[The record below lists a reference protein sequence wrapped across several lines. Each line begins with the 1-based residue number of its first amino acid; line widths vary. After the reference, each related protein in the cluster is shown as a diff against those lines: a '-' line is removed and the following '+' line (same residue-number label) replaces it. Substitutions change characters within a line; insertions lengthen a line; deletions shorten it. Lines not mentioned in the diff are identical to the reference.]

1 VGLNLQTTSDLF
13 DHERAMPAGLDYGI
27 ELLSCEAEKE
37 LLAEFRNLPFKPFEF
52 HGYQGKR
59 YAISYGWEYDFN
71 AGKFRKAEPL
81 PFFLSAA
88 REAAAGFA
96 GVAISDLQH
105 ALLLKYPPGAS
116 IGWHRDKPHFGDVVG
131 ISLLSSCL
139 LRFRRRVGAR
149 WERAS
154 IVTERRSAYLLRGPS
169 RTDWEHSIP
178 AVSHQRYSI
187 TFRTLAER

>member
-1 VGLNLQTTSDLF
+1 
-13 DHERAMPAGLDYGI
+13 MPAGFDYRT
-27 ELLSCEAEKE
+27 ELLSREAEKE
-37 LLAEFRNLPFKPFEF
+37 LLAEFANLPFKPFEF

-71 AGKFRKAEPL
+71 AAKFREAEAL
-81 PFFLSAA
+81 PFFLSAT
-88 REAAAGFA
+88 RDAATGFA
-96 GVAISDLQH
+96 GLTPSDLQH

-116 IGWHRDKPHFGDVVG
+116 IGWHKDKPHFGDVMG
-131 ISLLSSCL
+131 ISLLSSCV
-139 LRFRRRVGAR
+139 LRFRRKVGAR

-154 IVTERRSAYLLRGPS
+154 IVAEPRSAYLLRGPS

-178 AVSHQRYSI
+178 AVAHQRYSI